1 MGKKITQYPA
11 SAGNPDVTSLIDISE
26 FDGSIYTSKKLSIT
40 QLIDFLNTNLNLG
53 SSFTF
58 KNNTGDTISKGMA
71 VELSGASGLD
81 LPEIALLSSSF
92 SDVGLS
98 QIFIANEDILNG
110 NSGNFIQNGFLD
122 NWYTIGLTVGQK
134 IFWDVPSQSLTV
146 VGTDIDQVFVGIVTV
161 VDANG
166 QLFVSPTRGT
176 RTLTSQLVNDGSDT
190 INPFITALDVPA
202 VPTLTSELTNDGADT
217 INPFITALD
226 IPAVPTLTSELTNDG
241 EDGLNPFITALDIP
255 TFASADKMVTVGRN
269 STGSTLYKGTIV
281 YILGS
286 TGNRPNFVKARADV
300 EATSAGTFGVI
311 ENNILNNADGNCVTI
326 GAIDNLDTRSTATHP
341 FTVDTLVDGD
351 TIYLSPTTAGYITNV
366 KPTAPDHLVYMGKVV
381 ETSPTNG
388 TIVYRIQN
396 GYELQELHNVAISS
410 VTNNDILQY
419 ETSTSLWKNK
429 AIPTAS
435 GSVNGYLSST
445 DWTTFNN
452 KVATTRTLTIN
463 GTAQDLSA
471 DRSWT
476 IASSAIPQANK
487 IYVDSINGVN
497 LTGRGNINNPYLTP
511 EYALSDITNT
521 GTVTATTT
529 NLSATLT
536 AVSST
541 ANIVVGQ
548 FITGTGIPYNSI
560 VVSKTS
566 NTIVL
571 SKVCTAG
578 ATITATW
585 WTIYEVILNGNFV
598 VTSNIHKTGFY
609 INSKS
614 LGATISYGN
623 LALFTFTANI
633 LIPLYL
639 SLGKTFGTH
648 ADSGLINPAG
658 FTAIEGFL
666 DLGNY
671 YSICTGYNL
680 GNPAGASYLTFTNL
694 TINTEMFDCRF
705 GYVSLIA
712 VSGNFTW
719 NGNAYG
725 LLGGLRYTSL
735 YVDINTKITTPAS
748 ILAINGSGRGNINGN
763 ILGSYTHGGGIN
775 LYANIVGTTA
785 LIDGGDSVKTV
796 NVYGSLTVTTTTLGS
811 SPVILNGDITGNV
824 VVTGLSSTIGST
836 LNGSINGTITVNSGS
851 IKFNGNQEG
860 THPSRYMT
868 VIIGSGTFI
877 NSGLIRLLALTYTGA
892 GKFVNDGTILTSAGT
907 NTSAPIKIT
916 NAGKFVN
923 NKDIIFDNTV
933 DYMPLIEKT
942 SGVLI
947 NNGRMSNPCNM
958 YVKYVANTSVSKEV
972 ILAYAMSNGNTY
984 GNSTSGTGEIN
995 KFGVVSANTDTILT
1009 IFDGTNT
1016 VVISVIGAG
1025 KSIAVIS
1032 AEIVT
1037 LIKASILLFQNCSYA
1052 SAFGV
1057 IIFIPRAGFTAT
1069 FTITT
1074 NIGSIGTYAGGGGY
1088 AGTLLGTGTELLSS
1102 SYNY

>member
-1 MGKKITQYPA
+1 M
-11 SAGNPDVTSLIDISE
+11 
-26 FDGSIYTSKKLSIT
+26 
-40 QLIDFLNTNLNLG
+40 G

-92 SDVGLS
+92 SNVGLS

-110 NSGNFIQNGFLD
+110 NSGIFIQNGFLD
-122 NWYTIGLTVGQK
+122 NWYTVGLTVGQK
-134 IFWDVPSQSLTV
+134 LFWDVASQSLTV
-146 VGTDIDQVFVGIVTV
+146 VGTDIDQVFVGICTV
-161 VDANG
+161 VDASG

-176 RTLTSQLVNDGSDT
+176 RTLTSQLINDGSDT

-226 IPAVPTLTSELTNDG
+226 LPTVPTLTSDLTNDG
-241 EDGLNPFITALDIP
+241 ADGLNPFITALDIP

-281 YILGS
+281 YISGS
-286 TGNRPNFVKARADV
+286 TGNRPNFVKARADI

-326 GAIDNLDTRSTATHP
+326 GAIANLDTRSSATNP
-341 FTVDTLVDGD
+341 FTVDTLADGD

-366 KPTAPDHLVYMGKVV
+366 KPSAPNHLVYIGKVV
-381 ETSPTNG
+381 RTSPTLG

-396 GYELQELHNVAISS
+396 GYELEELHNVAISS

-452 KVATTRTLTIN
+452 KVGTTRTLTIN

-476 IASSAIPQANK
+476 IASSAIPQSNK

-497 LTGRGNINNPYLTP
+497 STGRGNINNPYLTP
-511 EYALSDITNT
+511 EYALADITNT

-541 ANIVVGQ
+541 TNIVVGQ
-548 FITGTGIPYNSI
+548 FITGTGIPYGST

-623 LALFTFTANI
+623 LTLFVFTANVI
-633 LIPLYL
+633 IPFYV

-648 ADSGLINPAG
+648 ANSGLIDSAG
-658 FTAIEGFL
+658 FSGIDGFL

-671 YSICTGYNL
+671 YSICTGFNL
-680 GNPAGASYLTFTNL
+680 GTVVGTNYLSFTNL

-705 GYVSLIA
+705 GSISLIS

-725 LLGGLRYTSL
+725 LLGGLRYVAG

-748 ILAINGSGRGNINGN
+748 ILAINGSSTRGNINGT
-763 ILGSYTHGGGIN
+763 ILGSYSHGGNVN

-785 LIDGGDSVKTV
+785 TIDGGDYVKTV
-796 NVYGSLTVTTTTLGS
+796 NVYGSLTVTTTTLA
-811 SPVILNGDITGNV
+811 SPAILNADITGNV
-824 VVTGLSSTIGST
+824 VVNGLASTMGSVI
-836 LNGSINGTITVNSGS
+836 NGSINGTITVNGGS

-860 THPSRYMT
+860 THSSRLMT
-868 VIIGSGTFI
+868 VIIGTGTFI
-877 NSGLIRLLALTYTGA
+877 NSGSIRLLALTYTGA
-892 GKFVNDGTILTSAGT
+892 GKFVNDGTILTAAAT

-916 NAGKFVN
+916 NAGKFIN
-923 NKDIIFDNTV
+923 NKDLISDNTV

-942 SGVLI
+942 SGVLV
-947 NNGRMSNPCNM
+947 NNGRMS
-958 YVKYVANTSVSKEV
+958 
-972 ILAYAMSNGNTY
+972 
-984 GNSTSGTGEIN
+984 
-995 KFGVVSANTDTILT
+995 
-1009 IFDGTNT
+1009 
-1016 VVISVIGAG
+1016 
-1025 KSIAVIS
+1025 
-1032 AEIVT
+1032 
-1037 LIKASILLFQNCSYA
+1037 
-1052 SAFGV
+1052 
-1057 IIFIPRAGFTAT
+1057 
-1069 FTITT
+1069 
-1074 NIGSIGTYAGGGGY
+1074 
-1088 AGTLLGTGTELLSS
+1088 
-1102 SYNY
+1102 